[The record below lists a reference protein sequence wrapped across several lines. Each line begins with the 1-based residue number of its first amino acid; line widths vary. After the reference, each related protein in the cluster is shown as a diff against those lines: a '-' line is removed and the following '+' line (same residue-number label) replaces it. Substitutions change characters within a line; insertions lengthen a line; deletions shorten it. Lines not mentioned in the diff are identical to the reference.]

1 MRSVNVHQDVS
12 LYREYPP
19 PPLLH
24 GRIECFWERDV
35 HALGGHVHRV
45 LPDGCIDVLFECEG
59 ISAATS
65 YVVGA
70 MTRPLLV
77 ARSDAMHVFA
87 VRFKPGAAA
96 EFFRPPLFHLTDAR
110 IDLCDLWSH
119 PLGLV
124 EQVCAATTS
133 QERINLVAQ
142 ELMCRL
148 SDKRPTQRKVTL
160 ALQTLALRPD
170 RSIEQLCRELGITR
184 QGLAKGFR
192 NSVGL
197 SPKMLARILRMR
209 IVLKHIHRSQRRPI
223 LWRDVAQCAGYY
235 DQAHMINEFQ
245 ALNGLTPQQVIDED
259 ANPVSISPIL

>member
-1 MRSVNVHQDVS
+1 MNNVNVERS
-12 LYREYPP
+12 WYREYSPP
-19 PPLLH
+19 HLLQS
-24 GRIECFWERDV
+24 RIECFWERTVCDF
-35 HALGGHVHRV
+35 GGHVHRV
-45 LPDGCIDVLFECEG
+45 LPDGCIDVLFECAG
-59 ISAATS
+59 VSAATS

-77 ARSDAMHVFA
+77 TRSDAMHVFA

-96 EFFRPPLFHLTDAR
+96 QFFKPPLFHLTDAR
-110 IDLCDLWSH
+110 IDLGDLWAHSRT
-119 PLGLV
+119 LA

-133 QERINLVAQ
+133 QDRINLVAQ
-142 ELMCRL
+142 ELMSRL
-148 SDKRPTQRKVTL
+148 HDERPTQRRLTL
-160 ALQTLALRPD
+160 ALQTLARRPD

-192 NSVGL
+192 NSVGI

-209 IVLKHIHRSQRRPI
+209 MVLKHIHRSQRRPI
-223 LWRDVAQCAGYY
+223 LWMDVAQCAGYY

-245 ALNGLTPQQVIDED
+245 VLNGLTPQQVIDGN

>member
-1 MRSVNVHQDVS
+1 

-19 PPLLH
+19 PPPLQ

-35 HALGGHVHRV
+35 RALGGHVHRV
-45 LPDGCIDVLFECEG
+45 LPDGCLDVLFECEG
-59 ISAATS
+59 VSAATS

-77 ARSDAMHVFA
+77 ASSDAGHVFA

-96 EFFRPPLFHLTDAR
+96 QFFKLPLFHLTDAR

-119 PLGLV
+119 PLALI

-133 QERINLVAQ
+133 QDRINLVAQ
-142 ELMCRL
+142 ELMSIL
-148 SDKRPTQRKVTL
+148 VDARPTQGNVTL
-160 ALQTLALRPD
+160 ALQKLARRPD

-192 NSVGL
+192 TSVGV
-197 SPKMLARILRMR
+197 SPKTLARILRMR

-223 LWRDVAQCAGYY
+223 LWMDVAQCAGYY

-245 ALNGLTPQQVIDED
+245 ALNGLTPQQVVDD
-259 ANPVSISPIL
+259 NANPVSISPIL

>member
-1 MRSVNVHQDVS
+1 MSNVNVELS
-12 LYREYPP
+12 GYREYSP
-19 PPLLH
+19 PPLLQC
-24 GRIECFWERDV
+24 RIVCFWERTV
-35 HALGGHVHRV
+35 HDFGGHVHRV

-59 ISAATS
+59 ASAATS

-96 EFFRPPLFHLTDAR
+96 QFFKPPLFHLTDAR
-110 IDLCDLWSH
+110 IDLGDLWAHSRA
-119 PLGLV
+119 LA
-124 EQVCAATTS
+124 EQVCAARTT
-133 QERINLVAQ
+133 QDRINLVAQ
-142 ELMCRL
+142 ELTSRL
-148 SDKRPTQRKVTL
+148 VDERPTQRKVTL
-160 ALQTLALRPD
+160 ALQTLARRPD

-192 NSVGL
+192 NAVGI
-197 SPKMLARILRMR
+197 SPKMLARIFRMR
-209 IVLKHIHRSQRRPI
+209 IVLNHIHRSQRRPI

-245 ALNGLTPQQVIDED
+245 ELTGLTPQQLIDEK
-259 ANPVSISPIL
+259 AKPVSISPIL

>member
-1 MRSVNVHQDVS
+1 MSNVNVELS
-12 LYREYPP
+12 WYREYPP
-19 PPLLH
+19 PPLLQS
-24 GRIECFWERDV
+24 RIECFWERNV
-35 HALGGHVHRV
+35 HHFGGHVHRV

-59 ISAATS
+59 VSAATS

-96 EFFRPPLFHLTDAR
+96 QFFKPPLFHLTDAR

-119 PLGLV
+119 PRALV

-133 QERINLVAQ
+133 QDRINLVAQ
-142 ELMCRL
+142 ELMSRL
-148 SDKRPTQRKVTL
+148 VDERPTQLKMTL
-160 ALQTLALRPD
+160 ALQMLARRPD
-170 RSIEQLCRELGITR
+170 RSIEKLCRELGITR

-192 NSVGL
+192 NRVGI

-209 IVLKHIHRSQRRPI
+209 MVLNHIHRSQQRPI
-223 LWRDVAQCAGYY
+223 RWRDVAQWAGYY

-245 ALNGLTPQQVIDED
+245 ELSGLTPQQAIDNN